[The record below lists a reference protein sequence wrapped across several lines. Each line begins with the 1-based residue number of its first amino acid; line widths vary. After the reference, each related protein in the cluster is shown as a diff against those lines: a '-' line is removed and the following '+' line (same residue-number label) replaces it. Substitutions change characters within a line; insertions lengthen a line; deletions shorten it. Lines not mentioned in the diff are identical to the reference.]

1 MTKVSTYNIR
11 FVSKLLTACPQPIN
25 FNFQQILGQDTA
37 RHYKVG
43 AIYFVISISPPHRVL
58 RSKFT
63 SAVMDFNEPRPQ
75 TLH

>member
-1 MTKVSTYNIR
+1 MTYFLCQNFWQPVHE
-11 FVSKLLTACPQPIN
+11 PIN
-25 FNFQQILGQDTA
+25 LNFQQIPGQDYYIPDN
-37 RHYKVG
+37 YKDG